1 MKHEVKI
8 GGKVFPLAFT
18 LKTLIDLQKEI
29 KDFDLASLEISVA
42 KDPKGLMDLLYLL
55 ASSGAAL
62 EDKELDVSR
71 EWMAARIPASAKRM
85 ADIQVAMMDT
95 ISDGMAMET
104 EEAEEENEVDVTL
117 REIKKN
123 SMTDG

>member
-8 GGKVFPLAFT
+8 GGKTFPLAFT
-18 LKTLIDLQKEI
+18 LKTLIDLQTEI

-123 SMTDG
+123 SMMDG

>member
-8 GGKVFPLAFT
+8 GGKTFPLAFT
-18 LKTLIDLQKEI
+18 LKTLIDLQTEI

-117 REIKKN
+117 WEIKKN

>member
-62 EDKELDVSR
+62 ETKSWTSAANGWRRGSR
-71 EWMAARIPASAKRM
+71 RARNGWRTSRSP
-85 ADIQVAMMDT
+85 
-95 ISDGMAMET
+95 
-104 EEAEEENEVDVTL
+104 
-117 REIKKN
+117 
-123 SMTDG
+123 

>member
-8 GGKVFPLAFT
+8 GGKTFPLAFT
-18 LKTLIDLQKEI
+18 LKTLIDLQTEI

-42 KDPKGLMDLLYLL
+42 KDPMGLMDLLYLL

>member
-8 GGKVFPLAFT
+8 GGKTFPLAFT
-18 LKTLIDLQKEI
+18 LKTLIDLQTEI

-104 EEAEEENEVDVTL
+104 EETEEENEVDVTL

>member
-8 GGKVFPLAFT
+8 GGNTFPLAFT
-18 LKTLIDLQKEI
+18 LKTLIDLQTEI

>member
-1 MKHEVKI
+1 
-8 GGKVFPLAFT
+8 
-18 LKTLIDLQKEI
+18 
-29 KDFDLASLEISVA
+29 
-42 KDPKGLMDLLYLL
+42 
-55 ASSGAAL
+55 
-62 EDKELDVSR
+62 
-71 EWMAARIPASAKRM
+71 M